1 MATHS
6 TVRGNILVDP
16 ELKTVAVRGEQR
28 TICEFRL
35 MSDFWIDN
43 AAGEREQDPART
55 HPVHVTVWSET
66 LAKQCA
72 EVLRKGMRVET
83 KGNSHP
89 HVYRYSD
96 AERQSGKNDIF
107 EVRMAA
113 EDVTLCLNR
122 VFSIQMQA
130 RQEIGSNSNES

>member
-1 MATHS
+1 MATQS

-16 ELKTVAVRGEQR
+16 ELKSVTVRGEQR
-28 TICEFRL
+28 SICELRI

-43 AAGEREQDPART
+43 AQGEREQDAGRT
-55 HPVHVTVWSET
+55 HPVQVTVWAEA

-72 EVLRKGMRVET
+72 DVLRKGMRVEV
-83 KGNSHP
+83 KGASYP

-96 AERQSGKNDIF
+96 AERAAGKNDIF
-107 EVRMAA
+107 EIRMAA

-122 VFSIQMQA
+122 VSSITM
-130 RQEIGSNSNES
+130 RQRQDAE

>member
-16 ELKTVAVRGEQR
+16 ELKYVTVRGEQR
-28 TICEFRL
+28 TICEFRV
-35 MSDFWIDN
+35 MSDFWVEN
-43 AAGEREQDPART
+43 AAGDREQDPSRT
-55 HPVHVTVWSET
+55 HPVQVTVWGEA

-72 EVLRKGMRVET
+72 EVLRKGMRVEA
-83 KGNSHP
+83 KGQTHP

-96 AERQSGKNDIF
+96 AERQSGKNDIY
-107 EVRMAA
+107 ELRMAA

-122 VFSIQMQA
+122 VQAVQM
-130 RQEIGSNSNES
+130 RQRQDAPATAD